1 MLPNTDEF
9 AAANDDVKV
18 LLRPWVI
25 EQSNELAF
33 QDSTESD
40 TSSESDIAEITDI
53 REMRDIISRMDDEDD
68 GGDHDKCDSLAHHLP
83 YIAHCFKAYV
93 D

>member
-1 MLPNTDEF
+1 M
-9 AAANDDVKV
+9 KV
-18 LLRPWVI
+18 LLRPWVV
-25 EQSNELAF
+25 EQSSELAF

-68 GGDHDKCDSLAHHLP
+68 GGDHDKYDSLAHHLP
-83 YIAHCFKAYV
+83 HIDHCFKAYI